1 MPAAAPTGSPRS
13 WAITPRP
20 PCWSPPRWF
29 RTPSSRRWS
38 ITARSVYGE
47 ERHPE
52 LPDTPTAKELGY
64 DVVSCLDNIWYAPA
78 GTPDDV
84 VEKLAGVFEMV
95 SGDAELI
102 DKIEAKG
109 DEVLFVAGDAL
120 RDRLA
125 SIYDNLAAVAGEL
138 Q

>member
-1 MPAAAPTGSPRS
+1 
-13 WAITPRP
+13 
-20 PCWSPPRWF
+20 
-29 RTPSSRRWS
+29 
-38 ITARSVYGE
+38 
-47 ERHPE
+47 
-52 LPDTPTAKELGY
+52 
-64 DVVSCLDNIWYAPA
+64 
-78 GTPDDV
+78 
-84 VEKLAGVFEMV
+84 MV